1 MSDLN
6 FDTLPHT
13 FKTIRTRLMFVMRL
27 HVNPPLVVGPVVPE
41 GYRRIGVIPGGSF
54 EGERLS
60 GKVLDG
66 GSDWQTVRH
75 DGTVILNV
83 RLVLRTTDDALICMT
98 YSGVRSGPPD
108 VIARIDR
115 GEAVDPAD
123 YYFRVNPM
131 FQTAAPQYDWINC
144 VVAVGVGH
152 RFAEGPVYSIFE
164 LL

>member
-6 FDTLPHT
+6 FDKLPDT

-27 HVNPPLVVGPVVPE
+27 EVKPPLVVGPVIPE

-66 GSDWQTVRH
+66 GSDWQTVRRE
-75 DGTVILNV
+75 GAVILNV
-83 RLVLRTTDDALICMT
+83 RLVLRTNDDALICMT
-98 YSGVRSGPPD
+98 YSGVRHGSSD
-108 VIARIDR
+108 VIAKIDR
-115 GEAVDPAD
+115 GEAVDPAS

-131 FQTAAPQYDWINC
+131 FQTAAPQYDWVNH

-152 RFAEGPVYSIFE
+152 RFADGPVYSIFE
-164 LL
+164 VL

>member
-6 FDTLPHT
+6 FDQLPDT

-27 HVNPPLVVGPVVPE
+27 QVNPPLVVGPVVPE

-75 DGTVILNV
+75 DGSVILNV
-83 RLVLRTTDDALICMT
+83 RLVLRTNDDALICMT
-98 YSGVRSGPPD
+98 YSGVRCGPPD
-108 VIARIDR
+108 VIAKIDR

-123 YYFRVNPM
+123 YYFRINPM
-131 FQTAAPQYDWINC
+131 FQTAAPQYDWVNR
-144 VVAVGVGH
+144 VVGVGVGH
-152 RFAEGPVYSIFE
+152 RFASGPVYSIFE